1 MCRTGWRTVCSS
13 LEKIIVLSLVS
24 TFGTYAI
31 AANAVANAVALFQI
45 LPGMAISLAI
55 TTVIARCV
63 GAGDYAQVK
72 YYTKKLIAVTY
83 VCVWIINGL
92 IFLLMPLILKAYQLS
107 DVTAGA
113 ARQIMIFHAVSC
125 MLVWPVA
132 FSLPAT
138 FRAAGDAK
146 MCMIISVI
154 SMWIFRII
162 FSYILGKYVGMG
174 VLGVWVAMVIDWI
187 VRAICFVIRYFSG
200 RWKHQA
206 LAG

>member
-1 MCRTGWRTVCSS
+1 
-13 LEKIIVLSLVS
+13 
-24 TFGTYAI
+24 
-31 AANAVANAVALFQI
+31 
-45 LPGMAISLAI
+45 
-55 TTVIARCV
+55 
-63 GAGDYAQVK
+63 
-72 YYTKKLIAVTY
+72 
-83 VCVWIINGL
+83 
-92 IFLLMPLILKAYQLS
+92 
-107 DVTAGA
+107 
-113 ARQIMIFHAVSC
+113 

-174 VLGVWVAMVIDWI
+174 VLGVWGAMVIDWI